1 MVCLSGCDAI
11 SCCVCKVVAL
21 RSLYYNAVAD
31 GTETTLAQRND
42 GWSVG
47 TDLLFNVP
55 VAPLG
60 RQAGSTM
67 KCGLGL
73 VRTSDWGFLLFH

>member
-1 MVCLSGCDAI
+1 MVCLSGYDAI

-31 GTETTLAQRND
+31 VTETTLAQRTD

-60 RQAGSTM
+60 WQTGSTM
-67 KCGLGL
+67 KCGMGL
-73 VRTSDWGFLLFH
+73 VRTSDWGFLLVH